1 MSPLALSL
9 RFLQTQSDARLV
21 SLARD
26 GHERAFEALI
36 RRYRSQLLAY
46 SRRLAS
52 GNTSPEDILQQAMI
66 NAWKALTA
74 GSEVRDPRAWLYR
87 IVHNVAISTQR
98 ASGEISPDLFNAAG
112 ALGVEQLVE
121 QRLAARDA
129 LEGLAALPELQRRVM
144 LGTALDGHSHDEMAS
159 ALGLTSGSV
168 RGLIYRARATL
179 RAAAA
184 AVLPTPLVEWAL
196 RQPAGRS
203 ARSAAIYEA
212 IAGGGSAGVVGAG
225 ASGLVSGGAAGLSGL
240 IVKGSAVLAASAL
253 AGTAAIV
260 VTHPSAHH
268 PAVHQSPAAD
278 AVQQQAISL
287 AAAGTGPATEAGGHS
302 ALQVVAGAT
311 APTHQPP
318 RGHDG
323 SGSSTSSGD
332 GSSGGSG
339 SDHGSGGGSDGGGS
353 GSAGRSTGSD
363 GGASGGDRG
372 TTTTS
377 TTGDGGRSSGGSS
390 GGSDGGSSGGSSTSP
405 DGGTSTT
412 GSSDGGTVTGSA
424 TQAPDTATTAS
435 SDGGSSDGGA
445 LATSGTG
452 ATDGHTLTS
461 PTSDS

>member
-9 RFLQTQSDARLV
+9 RFLQTQSDDRLV

-66 NAWKALTA
+66 NAWKALSA

-98 ASGEISPDLFNAAG
+98 ASGEVSQEAYNAAG
-112 ALGVEQLVE
+112 AIGVEQLVE

-184 AVLPTPLVEWAL
+184 AVIPTPLVEWAL
-196 RQPAGRS
+196 RQPSGRS

-212 IAGGGSAGVVGAG
+212 IAGGGSAGVAGAG
-225 ASGLVSGGAAGLSGL
+225 ASGLFSGGAAGLSGL
-240 IVKGSAVLAASAL
+240 IVKGSAVLAAGAL
-253 AGTAAIV
+253 ASTAAIV
-260 VTHPSAHH
+260 VSHPASHH
-268 PAVHQSPAAD
+268 PAVHQAPAAD
-278 AVQQQAISL
+278 AGQQQGISL

-302 ALQVVAGAT
+302 VLQVVARES

-323 SGSSTSSGD
+323 SGSSGSSTD
-332 GSSGGSG
+332 GAGSGSDHSSSGGSG
-339 SDHGSGGGSDGGGS
+339 GGGS
-353 GSAGRSTGSD
+353 GSDGRSSGSD
-363 GGASGGDRG
+363 GGASGGDHG

-377 TTGDGGRSSGGSS
+377 TTGDGGRSGGGSS
-390 GGSDGGSSGGSSTSP
+390 GGSDGGASGGSSTTS

-412 GSSDGGTVTGSA
+412 GSSDGGTVTSSA
-424 TQAPDTATTAS
+424 TKTHDAATTAS
-435 SDGGSSDGGA
+435 TDGGSSYTGVI
-445 LATSGTG
+445 SGTS
-452 ATDGHTLTS
+452 DGHTLTG

>member
-98 ASGEISPDLFNAAG
+98 ASGEVSPEAYNAPG
-112 ALGVEQLVE
+112 AVGVEQLVE

-196 RQPAGRS
+196 RQPSGRS

-240 IVKGSAVLAASAL
+240 IVKGSAVLAAGAL

-278 AVQQQAISL
+278 AVQQQGISL

-302 ALQVVAGAT
+302 ALQVLAGAR
-311 APTHQPP
+311 APAHQSP

-332 GSSGGSG
+332 GSGGGSG

-363 GGASGGDRG
+363 GGASGGDHA

-377 TTGDGGRSSGGSS
+377 TTGDGGRSG
-390 GGSDGGSSGGSSTSP
+390 GGSDGGSSGGSSTSS

-412 GSSDGGTVTGSA
+412 GSSDGGTVTSST
-424 TQAPDTATTAS
+424 TQAPDTATTAT

-445 LATSGTG
+445 IAGSGTVSS
-452 ATDGHTLTS
+452 DGHTLTS
-461 PTSDS
+461 PTSGS